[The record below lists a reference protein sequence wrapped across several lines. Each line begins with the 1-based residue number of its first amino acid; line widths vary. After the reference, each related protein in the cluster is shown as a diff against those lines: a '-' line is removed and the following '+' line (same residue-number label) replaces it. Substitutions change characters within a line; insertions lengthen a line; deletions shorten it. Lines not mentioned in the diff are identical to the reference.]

1 MRAKANSLMKS
12 VPDVTIKIKGDSD
25 SEDGN
30 FICY

>member
-25 SEDGN
+25 SEDGIQK
-30 FICY
+30 F